1 MSRLATNFRKLQT
14 VHWRQIRWK
23 INLQAAD
30 SECERKRTRVIRSI
44 STVEE
49 YEREGCSLVIKLE

>member
-23 INLQAAD
+23 IDLKAAQ
-30 SECERKRTRVIRSI
+30 SEGERERPRIIRSI
-44 STVEE
+44 SPSKNTSA
-49 YEREGCSLVIKLE
+49 RAPTCPSN